1 MISRNSIMSFIREHH
16 RIVFFLTWFVINL
29 VQAGTT
35 GLLDDEAYYWVY
47 SKFLDWGYFDHPPM
61 IALLIRSGY
70 FVFRNELGVRLLTVI
85 LSSLTLIT
93 IYHLLPRKND
103 RLFYAIACSFAVL
116 QIGGMIA
123 VPDLPLAFFV
133 ALFFLAYKKFITA
146 MRLPQTLFLGVVM
159 ALLLYSKYHGV
170 LIIIFTLFSN
180 PRLVLKYQFYLAALI
195 GALLFSPHLYWQYT
209 HGFPSVEYHL
219 FERNAPAYRF
229 AFTVEYIL
237 GQIILPGPLMGWL
250 FIWAAF
256 TYKPADT
263 FERALKF
270 SLAGIYGLF
279 LISTLKGRVEA
290 NWTVPVFIPLII
302 LNHQYLFDKQRWQMI
317 LFRSVPVTL
326 LLVLMARVYMMLDII
341 PVKFLKKDEFHK
353 NKPWADSI
361 YKHTGGLPVVF
372 VNSYQKASK
381 YWFYSGV
388 PSFSLNTPAYRRNN
402 YNYWPLED
410 SLYNKKLAVVS
421 FNPDTLYKESISTPR
436 GMAGMIQTDSFFSF
450 SKVRILPGKQLLATK
465 GYVRNYTLDITSEEQ
480 HLKAFQ
486 TEKLRYKTVDM
497 FVMNENKMIIR
508 LSTNIRLSVIRKIKQ
523 TFTTSFNINLP
534 PDEYSARFAMPS
546 LLETEPS
553 LNSRTVKLV
562 VR

>member
-1 MISRNSIMSFIREHH
+1 MISRNSIMSFIKTHH
-16 RIVFFLTWFVINL
+16 RILFFLTWFAINL

-47 SKFLDWGYFDHPPM
+47 SNFLDWGYFDHPPM
-61 IALLIRSGY
+61 IAVLIKSGY
-70 FVFRNELGVRLLTVI
+70 LIFRDELGVRLLTVI
-85 LSSLTLIT
+85 LSSLCLII

-133 ALFFLAYKKFITA
+133 ALFFLAYKKFITV
-146 MRLPQTLFLGVVM
+146 MRLRQTLFLGVVM

-170 LIIIFTLFSN
+170 LIIIFTMLSN
-180 PRLVLKYQFYLAALI
+180 PRLVFKYQFYLAALI
-195 GALLFSPHLYWQYT
+195 GTLLFSPHLYWQYT
-209 HGFPSVEYHL
+209 HGFPSVEFHL
-219 FERNAPAYRF
+219 FERNAPAYQF
-229 AFTVEYIL
+229 AFTVEYVL
-237 GQIILPGPLMGWL
+237 GQIVLPGPLMGWL

-256 TYKPADT
+256 RYKPADT

-270 SLAGIYGLF
+270 SLAGIYVLF

-302 LNHQYLFDKQRWQMI
+302 LSHQYLFDKQRWQVI

-326 LLVLMARVYMMLDII
+326 LLVLVARVYMMVDIT

-353 NKPWADSI
+353 NKPWAESV
-361 YKHTGGLPVVF
+361 YKQTGGLPVVF

-381 YWFYSGV
+381 YWFYAGV

-421 FNPDTLYKESISTPR
+421 FNPDTSYKEIISTLR
-436 GMAGMIQTDSFFSF
+436 GTAGMIQTDSFFSF
-450 SKVRILPGKQLLATK
+450 SKVRILPDRQLLAVG
-465 GYVRNYTLDITSEEQ
+465 GYIKNCTLEIVSEAQ

-486 TEKLRYKTVDM
+486 TERLRYKTVDI
-497 FVMNENKMIIR
+497 FVMNENKMIVR
-508 LSTNIRLSVIRKIKQ
+508 LSTNIILSAIKQ
-523 TFTTSFNINLP
+523 RIQIFKTNIVISLP
-534 PDEYSARFAMPS
+534 PGNYSVRFAMPS
-546 LLETEPS
+546 LLDTEPS

>member
-1 MISRNSIMSFIREHH
+1 MISRNSIMSFIKRNH
-16 RIVFFLTWFVINL
+16 RIVFFLTWFVINV

-47 SKFLDWGYFDHPPM
+47 SKYLDWGYFDHPPM
-61 IALLIRSGY
+61 IAILIRIGY
-70 FVFRNELGVRLLTVI
+70 FIFKNELGVRLLPVI

-93 IYHLLPRKND
+93 IYRLLPRKD
-103 RLFYAIACSFAVL
+103 DLLFYAIACSFAVL
-116 QIGGMIA
+116 QVGGMIA

-133 ALFFLAYKKFITA
+133 ALFFLAYKEFITG
-146 MRLPQTLFLGVVM
+146 MQLPQILFLGVVL
-159 ALLLYSKYHGV
+159 ALMLYSKYHGV
-170 LIIIFTLFSN
+170 LIIFFTLLSN
-180 PRLVLKYQFYLAALI
+180 PRLIFRYQFYLAALI
-195 GALLFSPHLYWQYT
+195 GALLFLPHLYWQYI

-219 FERNAPAYRF
+219 FERNAPAYQF

-302 LNHQYLFDKQRWQMI
+302 LSHQYLFDKQRWQMI

-326 LLVLMARVYMMLDII
+326 LLVLMARIYMMLDVT
-341 PVKFLKKDEFHK
+341 PVKFLKKDEFHR

-361 YKHTGGLPVVF
+361 YKHTDGLPVVF

-381 YWFYSGV
+381 YWFYAGV
-388 PSFSLNTPAYRRNN
+388 PSFSLNTPIYRRNN

-410 SLYNKKLAVVS
+410 SLYNKRVAVISVY
-421 FNPDTLYKESISTPR
+421 PDTLYKERISTPR
-436 GMAGMIQTDSFFSF
+436 GEAGLIRADSFFSF
-450 SKVRILPGKQLLATK
+450 TKIRMLTDRQLLAVDGNIT
-465 GYVRNYTLDITSEEQ
+465 NCTLQIASEEQ

-486 TEKLRYKTVDM
+486 TARLRDKSIEL
-497 FVMNENKMIIR
+497 FVMTEDNIIARVPIDIR
-508 LSTNIRLSVIRKIKQ
+508 LSTIREKEQ
-523 TFTTSFNINLP
+523 TFKISINIDLP
-534 PDEYSARFAMPS
+534 AGKYLARFAMPS
-546 LLETEPS
+546 WLDNEPS
-553 LNSRTVKLV
+553 LNSRTVKLL